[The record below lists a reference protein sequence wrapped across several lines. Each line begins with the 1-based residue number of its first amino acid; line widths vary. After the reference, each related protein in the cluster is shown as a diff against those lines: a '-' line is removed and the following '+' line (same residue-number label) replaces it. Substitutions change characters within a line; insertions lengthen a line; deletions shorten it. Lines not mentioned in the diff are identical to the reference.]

1 MKLSD
6 EYYNI
11 LAEAE
16 WMPQDIPVFRER
28 VNNQVARQGENADPD
43 LLVLADFLN
52 ESEANALDMI
62 AQGATFNFSDEIK
75 ARFQSLPPRF
85 YNAVENH
92 AYDVYKSKNPVKATV
107 SQVAGALIPTVAE
120 SVYTAIAS
128 RRGKPTRL
136 FPESPIR
143 KALSKP
149 AEYLKD
155 KPILKSGIYG
165 TAYSVGA
172 DEGTAAER
180 LTKYKPYITGL
191 TAAGLAIPSVVIGR
205 IFGSIAERISS
216 YPAASKGEEKAR
228 EVIEEALLQD
238 AGSVEEALVIAHNAM
253 NKNKKLTLADVGTN
267 TGAVL
272 DLVNVFPSKGTKVVR
287 DFLEAR
293 NAGRFG
299 RLNSDL
305 VKAYGVDASYYETL
319 DALIDARKE
328 AASPLYEKSFVQT
341 FVDNEGNEITQ
352 PRELGLNQ
360 EFVVKKNED
369 GTQEVVTINDLLS
382 RPSLKSAFDSA
393 QQIALEDGVQLPDIA
408 YTEGGLV
415 INAGPNKG
423 MPLDTVDMQFLHYMK
438 LGLDDVVSIAN
449 KPGNT
454 SMGNVQLGKVM
465 DTKNKYLAILDSVED
480 YRTARKT
487 FAGSM
492 AVQDA
497 MEFGLNVFSKKSY
510 AKNPEKIIANYNA
523 SEKEA
528 FRNGVFEAVLR
539 KMEESQEGSNIAKKI
554 IGSERNMNLLR
565 LSFPPE
571 YPERNFQEFIE
582 AFSDEINARALEV
595 RVLSGSQT
603 AQRTALK
610 ERVQDKLVR
619 SLATRDLTPNALIDN
634 VLRVDFEKLSDAQ
647 TEALS
652 NKIADILTE
661 TEYDRLVQN
670 LRKGFT
676 LGEAWSRVNP
686 FKLANFFEALSG
698 LAESPYV
705 LGDVAA
711 QATKAAED
719 ANAID
724 FEEFGDALKNK
735 AIRYFEKEEKE
746 KLETSS
752 VDNFKRTVPSS
763 VADKVL
769 PEQKANLS
777 EQLDTMLASFT
788 PSDIP
793 LVPPATAVTPESMI
807 SETILPNPKDR
818 ELAERLMNKSGIGG
832 LG

>member
-107 SQVAGALIPTVAE
+107 SQVGGALIPTVVE

-205 IFGSIAERISS
+205 IFGSIAERIAN

-253 NKNKKLTLADVGTN
+253 NKNKQLTLADVGTN

-571 YPERNFQEFIE
+571 YPEKNFQEFIE
-582 AFSDEINARALEV
+582 AFGDEINARAVEV

-634 VLRVDFEKLSDAQ
+634 VLRADFEKLSDAQ

-777 EQLDTMLASFT
+777 EQLDTMLASVT

>member
-705 LGDVAA
+705 LGDIAA

-788 PSDIP
+788 PSNIP
-793 LVPPATAVTPESMI
+793 IVPPATAVTPESMI

>member
-11 LAEAE
+11 LGEAE

-28 VNNQVARQGENADPD
+28 VNNAVARQGENADPD

-107 SQVAGALIPTVAE
+107 AQVSGALIPTVAE

-172 DEGTAAER
+172 DEGTATER

-205 IFGSIAERISS
+205 IFGSIAERIAS

-253 NKNKKLTLADVGTN
+253 NKNKQLTLADVGTN

-272 DLVNVFPSKGTKVVR
+272 DLVNILPSKGTKVVR

-328 AASPLYEKSFVQT
+328 VAAPLYKKSFVQT
-341 FVDNEGNEITQ
+341 FVDDEGNETTR

-423 MPLDTVDMQFLHYMK
+423 MPLDTVDMEFLHYMK

-497 MEFGLNVFSKKSY
+497 MDFGLNVFSKKSY
-510 AKNPEKIIANYNA
+510 AKNPEKIVANYNA

-539 KMEESQEGSNIAKKI
+539 KMEEAQEGSNIAKKI

-571 YPERNFQEFIE
+571 YPEKNFQEFIE

-610 ERVQDKLVR
+610 ERVEDKLMR
-619 SLATRDLTPNALIDN
+619 SLTSRSLSANDIIDN
-634 VLRVDFEKLSDAQ
+634 MLRVDFEKLNNEQRA
-647 TEALS
+647 ALS
-652 NKIADILTE
+652 NKIGEILTE

-670 LRKGFT
+670 LKKGFT

-705 LGDVAA
+705 LGDIAA

-735 AIRYFEKEEKE
+735 AIKYFETEEKE

-752 VDNFKRTVPSS
+752 IDNFKRTVPSS

-769 PEQKANLS
+769 PEQKAKLS
-777 EQLDTMLASFT
+777 EQLDTMLASVT

-793 LVPPATAVTPESMI
+793 IVPPATAVTPESMI